1 MSGVVG
7 STPSF
12 TRSGRPF
19 ASWRSSSPSGSAW
32 TAFRVRKRAASPGE
46 SVMGPMLDCPPR
58 WAPVVPVRT
67 GAGICCFTPARRR
80 GTPHPGRSVM
90 PEPPTPII
98 HPTATRS
105 ERFQRTNGVPAQPPA
120 APPPR
125 KPKLKK
131 LRLALVFGGL
141 SILALISTVFGMLM
155 AVASDLPSLENRTQY
170 NRAENSV
177 LYADTPGCKD
187 LEKDVACQQIAKVT
201 GNQNRILVGEG
212 EISPNVKNAVIAIE
226 DRRFYSHKG
235 VDYTGIGRALVQD
248 VLKRRAAQGG
258 STITQQFVKNALDAQ
273 ADRSVF
279 QKLREA
285 ALAYHLERKW
295 PKDKILTQYLNTVYF
310 GNGAYGIE
318 AAVRTYFGDGDEP
331 DERAGADDAGVSYTP
346 PVVEEE
352 QDPDAREAIDVAPHE
367 AALLA
372 GMIASPTMYDPVQ
385 HPQGAS
391 ARRNAVLQRMLEMKT
406 ITEAEYE
413 EAIRQSLPAEDDID
427 PPNTESQ
434 QPYFTTWMTEH
445 LLDIYRPGKV
455 FAGGLKVKTTI
466 DPDLQQAAESAIVGR
481 LAGVGPDAALV
492 AIKNK
497 TGEVRAMVGGSD
509 YNARPFNLAT
519 NGHRQP
525 GSAFKPF
532 ILVRALEDGID
543 PNSTWASQPKKLP
556 FKGEKGPEL
565 FDVSNY
571 EDSYLGA
578 ASLWSATATSDNSVF
593 AELGMKVR
601 PRRVAALA
609 QKMGIRT
616 HVSTNPAM
624 LLGGLKEGVTPLE
637 MAYAYSTI
645 ANDGVRVSG
654 DLAPDHTGPVAIQ
667 SVEEGNGELRKN
679 KPVREPVFPARV
691 GQVAKDM
698 LGLVVS
704 SGTGKAAQVGDE
716 FIWGNTGTT
725 ENYGDAW
732 FVGGNDDITVAIWV
746 GYADKLQPMEYEHGG
761 PVAGGTFPAEI
772 FHDFMSSWIEMREQ
786 RRLDRKAKHD
796 DESDANAPAL
806 PISPSDPPPA
816 EQAPTG
822 TAPTEAPSQERGP
835 APKQQ
840 SPQQPAPE
848 PEPPPAP
855 APAPTTPPSGG
866 DGGGAGPGE
875 TG

>member
-1 MSGVVG
+1 
-7 STPSF
+7 
-12 TRSGRPF
+12 
-19 ASWRSSSPSGSAW
+19 
-32 TAFRVRKRAASPGE
+32 
-46 SVMGPMLDCPPR
+46 
-58 WAPVVPVRT
+58 
-67 GAGICCFTPARRR
+67 
-80 GTPHPGRSVM
+80 M

-105 ERFQRTNGVPAQPPA
+105 ERFQRKNGVPAQPPA

-155 AVASDLPSLENRTQY
+155 AVASDLPSLENRAQY
-170 NRAENSV
+170 DRAENSV

-187 LEKDVACQQIAKVT
+187 LEKDVACRQIAKLT

-226 DRRFYSHKG
+226 DRRFYAHKG

-285 ALAYHLERKW
+285 ALAYHLERQW

-331 DERAGADDAGVSYTP
+331 DERAGADDAGVSYAP
-346 PVVEEE
+346 PVEEEE

-372 GMIASPTMYDPVQ
+372 GMIASPTMYDPVE
-385 HPQGAS
+385 HPQAAT
-391 ARRNAVLQRMLEMKT
+391 ARRNAGLQRMLDMKA
-406 ITEAEYE
+406 ITQSQYD

-427 PPNTESQ
+427 PPNSESQ
-434 QPYFTTWMTEH
+434 QPYFTSWMTEH
-445 LLDIYRPGKV
+445 LLKIYRPGKV
-455 FAGGLKVKTTI
+455 FAGGLNVKTTI
-466 DPDLQQAAESAIVGR
+466 DPELQQAAESAIVGR

-492 AIKNK
+492 AIKNS

-509 YNARPFNLAT
+509 FNARPFNLAT

-556 FKGEKGPEL
+556 FQGEKGPEL

-571 EDSYLGA
+571 DDSYLGV

-593 AELGMKVR
+593 AELGMKVK
-601 PRRVAALA
+601 PRRVAAMA
-609 QKMGIRT
+609 ENMGIRT

-645 ANDGVRVSG
+645 GNDGVRVSG
-654 DLAPDHTGPVAIQ
+654 DLAPDETGPVAIQ
-667 SVEEGNGELRKN
+667 SVEQTDGTVRKN
-679 KPVREPVFPARV
+679 KTVRRRVFPAKV

-698 LGLVVS
+698 LSLVVS

-716 FIWGNTGTT
+716 SVWGKTGTT

-732 FVGGNDDITVAIWV
+732 FVGGNEDMTVAIWV

-761 PVAGGTFPAEI
+761 SPVAGGTFPAEI
-772 FHDFMSSWIEMREQ
+772 FHDFMTSWLEMRTE
-786 RRLDRKAKHD
+786 RRLARHTNDKD
-796 DESDANAPAL
+796 GDSGVAPAL
-806 PISPSDPPPA
+806 PV
-816 EQAPTG
+816 APTDVPS
-822 TAPTEAPSQERGP
+822 TDQAAPTESAPVDQGDGQQRAP
-835 APKQQ
+835 APNQQ
-840 SPQQPAPE
+840 PQQPAPA
-848 PEPPPAP
+848 PE
-855 APAPTTPPSGG
+855 PAPTPAPPTSPPPTGG
-866 DGGGAGPGE
+866 GGGGGAGPGGE
-875 TG
+875 G

>member
-1 MSGVVG
+1 
-7 STPSF
+7 
-12 TRSGRPF
+12 
-19 ASWRSSSPSGSAW
+19 
-32 TAFRVRKRAASPGE
+32 
-46 SVMGPMLDCPPR
+46 
-58 WAPVVPVRT
+58 
-67 GAGICCFTPARRR
+67 
-80 GTPHPGRSVM
+80 M
-90 PEPPTPII
+90 PDPPTPII
-98 HPTATRS
+98 HPTVTRS
-105 ERFQRTNGVPAQPPA
+105 EPFPRTNGVPAQTNGSG
-120 APPPR
+120 PPPR

-131 LRLALVFGGL
+131 LRLALVISGL
-141 SILALISTVFGMLM
+141 SVLALISTVFGMLM
-155 AVASDLPSLENRTQY
+155 AVASDLPSLENRAQY
-170 NRAENSV
+170 HRAQNSV
-177 LYADTPGCKD
+177 LYADSWGCK
-187 LEKDVACQQIAKVT
+187 EFAKDPDCQPIAKLT

-226 DRRFYSHKG
+226 DRRFYTHKG
-235 VDYTGIGRALVQD
+235 VDYTGIARALVQD

-258 STITQQFVKNALDAQ
+258 STITQQFVKNALDAS
-273 ADRSVF
+273 ADRSLF

-285 ALAYHLERKW
+285 ALAYHLERQW
-295 PKDKILTQYLNTVYF
+295 PKEKILTQYLNTVYF

-331 DERAGADDAGVSYTP
+331 EERAGADDAGVSYTE

-352 QDPDAREAIDVAPHE
+352 QDPDAREAVDVAPEE

-372 GMIASPTMYDPVQ
+372 GMIASPSMYDPIA
-385 HPQGAS
+385 HPRAAM
-391 ARRNAVLQRMLEMKT
+391 ARRNLVLERMLDMKA
-406 ITEAEYE
+406 ITQAQYDEAVE
-413 EAIRQSLPAEDDID
+413 ESLPAEDDVD
-427 PPNTESQ
+427 PPNTESEE
-434 QPYFTTWMTEH
+434 PYFTSWMTEH
-445 LLDIYRPGKV
+445 LLDQYRPGKV
-455 FAGGLKVKTTI
+455 FAGGLKVRTTI
-466 DPDLQQAAESAIVGR
+466 DPGLQQAAESAIVGR

-492 AIKNK
+492 AIKNS

-509 YNARPFNLAT
+509 FNARPFNLAT

-556 FKGEKGPEL
+556 FQGEKGPEL

-571 EDSYLGA
+571 DDSYLGV

-593 AELGMKVR
+593 AELGMKVK
-601 PRRVAALA
+601 PRRVAAMA
-609 QKMGIRT
+609 ENMGIRT

-654 DLAPDHTGPVAIQ
+654 DLAPDETGPVAIQ

-679 KPVREPVFPARV
+679 KPVRERVFPARV

-716 FIWGNTGTT
+716 FICEKTATT

-732 FVGGNDDITVAIWV
+732 FVGGNDRWTVAVWV

-806 PISPSDPPPA
+806 PISPSDLPPA
-816 EQAPTG
+816 EQAAPTG
-822 TAPTEAPSQERGP
+822 TAPTEAPSQ
-835 APKQQ
+835 
-840 SPQQPAPE
+840 
-848 PEPPPAP
+848 
-855 APAPTTPPSGG
+855 
-866 DGGGAGPGE
+866 
-875 TG
+875 

>member
-1 MSGVVG
+1 
-7 STPSF
+7 
-12 TRSGRPF
+12 
-19 ASWRSSSPSGSAW
+19 
-32 TAFRVRKRAASPGE
+32 
-46 SVMGPMLDCPPR
+46 
-58 WAPVVPVRT
+58 
-67 GAGICCFTPARRR
+67 
-80 GTPHPGRSVM
+80 M

-105 ERFQRTNGVPAQPPA
+105 DRFQRTNGVPAQPPA

-131 LRLALVFGGL
+131 LRLALVLTGL
-141 SILALISTVFGMLM
+141 AILAVISTVFGMLM
-155 AVASDLPSLENRTQY
+155 AVSSDLPSLENRAQY

-187 LEKDVACQQIAKVT
+187 LEKDAACQQIAKLT

-248 VLKRRAAQGG
+248 VLKRSAAQGG

-273 ADRSVF
+273 GDRSVF

-318 AAVRTYFGDGDEP
+318 AAVRTYFGNGDEP

-346 PVVEEE
+346 PVVEEQ
-352 QDPDAREAIDVAPHE
+352 QDPNAREAIDVAPHE
-367 AALLA
+367 AAMLA
-372 GMIASPTMYDPVQ
+372 GMIASPTMYDPVE
-385 HPQGAS
+385 HPQAAT
-391 ARRNAVLQRMLEMKT
+391 ARRNTVLQKMLDMKA
-406 ITEAEYE
+406 ITQAQYDKS
-413 EAIRQSLPAEDDID
+413 IRLSLPAEDDID
-427 PPNTESQ
+427 PPNSESQ
-434 QPYFTTWMTEH
+434 QPYFTSWMTEH
-445 LLDIYRPGKV
+445 LLSRFRPGKV

-466 DPDLQQAAESAIVGR
+466 DPELQQAAESAIVGR

-492 AIKNK
+492 AIKNS

-509 YNARPFNLAT
+509 FNSRPFNLAT

-543 PNSTWASQPKKLP
+543 PNSSWASQPKTLYSKNGHGQ
-556 FKGEKGPEL
+556 KVR

-571 EDSYLGA
+571 DDSYLGT
-578 ASLWSATATSDNSVF
+578 ASLWSATANSDNSVF
-593 AELGMKVR
+593 AELGMKVK

-609 QKMGIRT
+609 QNMGIRT
-616 HVSTNPAM
+616 KVSTNPSM
-624 LLGGLKEGVTPLE
+624 LLGGLREGVTPLE

-645 ANDGVRVSG
+645 ANDGERVSG
-654 DLAPDHTGPVAIQ
+654 SLAPNETGPVAIQ
-667 SVEEGNGELRKN
+667 SVEEGDGSIVENHVRKE
-679 KPVREPVFPARV
+679 RVFPAKV

-716 FIWGNTGTT
+716 FIWGKTGTT

-746 GYADKLQPMEYEHGG
+746 GYADKLQPMEFEHAGS
-761 PVAGGTFPAEI
+761 PVAGGTYPAEI
-772 FHDFMSSWIEMREQ
+772 FHDFMTSWLEMRTE
-786 RRLDRKAKHD
+786 RRLARH
-796 DESDANAPAL
+796 ANDPDKDTGVAPAL
-806 PISPSDPPPA
+806 PAAPTDVPSSTAPAAPTETAPTDQGGQQGGAAPNQQPQEPPQAPEGAPTPAPPA
-816 EQAPTG
+816 EP
-822 TAPTEAPSQERGP
+822 
-835 APKQQ
+835 
-840 SPQQPAPE
+840 
-848 PEPPPAP
+848 
-855 APAPTTPPSGG
+855 PPSGG
-866 DGGGAGPGE
+866 GGGGGGAGPGGE
-875 TG
+875 P

>member
-1 MSGVVG
+1 
-7 STPSF
+7 
-12 TRSGRPF
+12 
-19 ASWRSSSPSGSAW
+19 
-32 TAFRVRKRAASPGE
+32 
-46 SVMGPMLDCPPR
+46 
-58 WAPVVPVRT
+58 
-67 GAGICCFTPARRR
+67 
-80 GTPHPGRSVM
+80 M

-105 ERFQRTNGVPAQPPA
+105 ERFQRSNGVPAQPPA
-120 APPPR
+120 APPPP

-131 LRLALVFGGL
+131 LRLALVIAGL
-141 SILALISTVFGMLM
+141 SALAFISTVFGMLM
-155 AVASDLPSLENRTQY
+155 AVASDLPSLENRAQY
-170 NRAENSV
+170 DRAENS
-177 LYADTPGCKD
+177 LLFADTPGCMDHFDKNT
-187 LEKDVACQQIAKVT
+187 ACQEIAKLT

-285 ALAYHLERKW
+285 ALAYHLERQW

-331 DERAGADDAGVSYTP
+331 SERAGADDAGVSYTP
-346 PVVEEE
+346 PVDPEQ

-385 HPQGAS
+385 HPQAAT
-391 ARRNAVLQRMLEMKT
+391 ARRNAVLQRMLDMKA
-406 ITEAEYE
+406 ITQAQYNDS
-413 EAIRQSLPAEDDID
+413 IRQSLPAEDDID
-427 PPNTESQ
+427 PPKTESQ

-445 LLDIYRPGKV
+445 LLDIYRPGRV

-466 DPDLQQAAESAIVGR
+466 DPELQQAAESAIVGR

-509 YNARPFNLAT
+509 FNARPFNLAT

-525 GSAFKPF
+525 GSSFKPF
-532 ILVRALEDGID
+532 ILARALEDGID
-543 PNSTWASQPKKLP
+543 PNSTWTSAPQQLP
-556 FKGEKGPEL
+556 FQGRKGPEL
-565 FDVSNY
+565 FKVENY
-571 EDSYLGA
+571 EGSYLGA

-593 AELGMKVR
+593 AQLGMKVK
-601 PRRVAALA
+601 PKRVAALA
-609 QKMGIRT
+609 QRMGIRT
-616 HVSTNPAM
+616 KLSTNPAM
-624 LLGGLKEGVTPLE
+624 LLGGLSEGVTPLE

-654 DLAPDHTGPVAIQ
+654 DLAPNQTGPVAIQ
-667 SVEEGNGELRKN
+667 AVEDENGEVRKN
-679 KPVREPVFPARV
+679 KPVRERVFPAKV
-691 GQVAKDM
+691 GQVEKDM

-716 FIWGNTGTT
+716 FIWGKTGTT

-732 FVGGNDDITVAIWV
+732 FVGGNDDMTVAIWV
-746 GYADKLQPMEYEHGG
+746 GYADKLQPMEYEHAGG

-772 FHDFMSSWIEMREQ
+772 FHDFMSSWLEMRDQ
-786 RRLDRKAKHD
+786 RRADRAAKRAAENED
-796 DESDANAPAL
+796 STTAPAL
-806 PISPSDPPPA
+806 PIAPTETPSDQ
-816 EQAPTG
+816 QALPTE
-822 TAPTEAPSQERGP
+822 TAPTETPGQQREP
-835 APKQQ
+835 APKQTP
-840 SPQQPAPE
+840 PQQPAPE
-848 PEPPPAP
+848 PDPAPTP
-855 APAPTTPPSGG
+855 APAPTTPPSGEG
-866 DGGGAGPGE
+866 GGGGAGPGNS
-875 TG
+875 G